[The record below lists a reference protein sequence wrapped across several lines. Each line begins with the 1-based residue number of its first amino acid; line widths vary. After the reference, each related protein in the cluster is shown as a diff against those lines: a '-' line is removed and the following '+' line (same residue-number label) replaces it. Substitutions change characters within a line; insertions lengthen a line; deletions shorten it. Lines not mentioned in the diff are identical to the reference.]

1 LKFIL
6 EKQNNIHKNEEYSYD
21 LHIHSIYS
29 YDSLSKIEDIIEVAI
44 KKNLSGIAI
53 TDHNEI
59 NGALKAK
66 KIARGR
72 IDIILGEEINT
83 NEGQILALFIQ
94 EKINEKDLLNVLDNI
109 HSQDGL
115 AILPH
120 PTSFRNRKLLEK
132 ILKEKE
138 LRSKIN
144 AIEAF
149 NARNIFSK
157 DNEKAYEI
165 AEKEKFPIIGG
176 SDAHTISE
184 IGSGKTII
192 KDFGIENLKKAILNC
207 ETHISGKKLSI
218 TCHFSSIYATFYKKF
233 FRKCL

>member
-1 LKFIL
+1 ML
-6 EKQNNIHKNEEYSYD
+6 EKQTINTYGKEEYSYD

-29 YDSLSKIEDIIEVAI
+29 YDSLSRIEDIIEAAI

-53 TDHNEI
+53 TDHDEI

-66 KIARGR
+66 KIAKGK

-94 EKINEKDLLNVLDNI
+94 EKIDEKDLLNVLDNI
-109 HSQDGL
+109 HNQDGI

-132 ILKEKE
+132 VLKEKV

-144 AIEAF
+144 AIEVF

-157 DNEKAYEI
+157 DNKKAFMI
-165 AEKEKFPIIGG
+165 AKREDFPMTGG

-184 IGSGKTII
+184 IGSGRTII
-192 KDFGIENLKKAILNC
+192 KNSGIEYLKKAILNG
-207 ETHISGKKLSI
+207 ETFILGKKLSI
-218 TCHFSSIYATFYKKF
+218 TCHFSSIYATLYKKLF
-233 FRKCL
+233 

>member
-1 LKFIL
+1 MLKEQLI
-6 EKQNNIHKNEEYSYD
+6 KINKEEYAYD

-29 YDSLSKIEDIIEVAI
+29 YDSLSKIEDIIKVAI
-44 KKNLSGIAI
+44 NKNLSGIAI

-59 NGALKAK
+59 KGALKAK
-66 KIARGR
+66 KIVKRE
-72 IDIILGEEINT
+72 IEIIVGEEINT

-120 PTSFRNRKLLEK
+120 PTSFRNKKLLRK

-138 LRSKIN
+138 LRNRIN
-144 AIEAF
+144 AIEVF

-157 DNEKAYEI
+157 DNEKAYTI
-165 AEKEKFPIIGG
+165 AKKEKFSMTGG

-184 IGSGKTII
+184 IGSGRTII
-192 KDFGIENLKKAILNC
+192 KNFGIDNLKKAILNG
-207 ETHISGKKLSI
+207 ETYILGKKLSI
-218 TCHFSSIYATFYKKF
+218 VCHFSSIYATLYKKLF
-233 FRKCL
+233 

>member
-1 LKFIL
+1 ML
-6 EKQNNIHKNEEYSYD
+6 ENQINIHKKEEYNYD

-29 YDSLSKIEDIIEVAI
+29 YDSLSKIEDIIEIAI

-66 KIARGR
+66 KIAKGR

-94 EKINEKDLLNVLDNI
+94 EKINDKDLLNVLDNI
-109 HSQDGL
+109 HSQDGI

-120 PTSFRNRKLLEK
+120 PTSFRNKKLLK
-132 ILKEKE
+132 KVLKEKE
-138 LRSKIN
+138 VRNKIN

-157 DNEKAYEI
+157 DNEKAYII
-165 AEKEKFPIIGG
+165 AKREKFSVTGG

-184 IGSGKTII
+184 IGSGKTIV
-192 KDFGIENLKKAILNC
+192 KDFGIEYLKKAILNG
-207 ETHISGKKLSI
+207 ETYISGKKLNI
-218 TCHFSSIYATFYKKF
+218 TCHFSSIYATLYKKLF
-233 FRKCL
+233 

>member
-1 LKFIL
+1 MFL
-6 EKQNNIHKNEEYSYD
+6 NNLDNRELYYYD

-29 YDSLSKIEDIIEVAI
+29 KDSLSKIEDIIKVAI

-66 KIARGR
+66 KNSRGK
-72 IDIILGEEINT
+72 IEIIIGEEIDT

-94 EKINEKDLLNVLDNI
+94 EKINKGNLLDTLENI
-109 HSQDGL
+109 HNQDG
-115 AILPH
+115 IIVIPH
-120 PTSFRNRKLLEK
+120 PTSFKNKKLLKKVLENKEIRKK
-132 ILKEKE
+132 IH
-138 LRSKIN
+138 

-149 NARNIFSK
+149 NARNFLSK

-165 AEKEKFPIIGG
+165 AKKENFSITGG

-184 IGSGKTII
+184 IGSGRTIA
-192 KDFGIENLKKAILNC
+192 KNLGMEYLKKAILNG
-207 ETHISGKKLSI
+207 ETYISGKKLSI
-218 TCHFSSIYATFYKKF
+218 LCHFSSVYATIYKKIF
-233 FRKCL
+233 